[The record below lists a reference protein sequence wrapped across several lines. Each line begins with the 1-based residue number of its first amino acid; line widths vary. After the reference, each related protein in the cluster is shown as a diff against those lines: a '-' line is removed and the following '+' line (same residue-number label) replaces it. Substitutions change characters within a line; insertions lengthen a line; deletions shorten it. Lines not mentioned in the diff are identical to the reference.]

1 MQAKTNMTAETRRI
15 MRRWLWADYML
26 YDHFRAKLEG
36 ALNNYDIST
45 MANRSVRCLKCNG
58 GVICISIAFKATTIL
73 SSLNKVIV
81 M

>member
-1 MQAKTNMTAETRRI
+1 MTAETRRI

-45 MANRSVRCLKCNG
+45 MANRSVRCCNCNDAFM
-58 GVICISIAFKATTIL
+58 CISIAFKATTIL
-73 SSLNKVIV
+73 SSLNRAIV
-81 M
+81 R

>member
-1 MQAKTNMTAETRRI
+1 MLFDLKLKLTTPQAKTNMTAETRRI

-45 MANRSVRCLKCNG
+45 MANRSVSGLLK
-58 GVICISIAFKATTIL
+58 L
-73 SSLNKVIV
+73 Q
-81 M
+81 